1 MIKNINFNIFGIKK
15 DYSQTG
21 CSLNRFLRTFPCSI
35 LTPLLAAQFFHADL
49 SHIPLQISKSRI

>member
-1 MIKNINFNIFGIKK
+1 MSVLIGKK
-15 DYSQTG
+15 KGYILNE
-21 CSLNRFLRTFPCSI
+21 CSLKRFLRTFPCSI

>member
-1 MIKNINFNIFGIKK
+1 MDVALI
-15 DYSQTG
+15 D
-21 CSLNRFLRTFPCSI
+21 FLMHFLVQI